1 MSDPIRRAL
10 ESAVAGAYRIERE
23 LGRGG
28 MGAVFLAR
36 DVTLDREVA
45 IKVLPPDLA
54 INATLRER
62 FVREARLAASL
73 SHPNIVHVHAV
84 LEHGELLAIVMQYVD
99 GETLTQRVQRSGPYD
114 AQDTARLLQDTAWAL
129 GYAHARG
136 IVHRDVKPDNL
147 LIERGTGRPMIL
159 DFGIARTERAKSL
172 TEVGQSI
179 GTPHYMSPE
188 QAAAEEVDGRS
199 DLYSL
204 GCVGFFAA
212 TGRTVF
218 QAEAA
223 HRLLMLHLTQP
234 APDVLELRPEFPR
247 PLADVIARAL
257 KKDRAER
264 FDTGESMAEA
274 IAALQLRTRE
284 VAPLLRL
291 FHQQTAQFVQLL
303 TSLAIIVPT
312 LWQLEEFRGTLRGT
326 VLLTLAVAL
335 ALTSVVQLLGR
346 VRFVVRQGFTAPD
359 ADAACESI
367 REETDRA
374 REQLLADPV
383 ERTRLRR
390 RKVIAALGGA
400 VSGTAIGFLPQF
412 IFRTEDGARVFQP
425 MGFILLIA
433 ATAVAGVSLGLWT
446 MRPVRITLA
455 QRVATRLWR
464 SRIGRAL
471 FARAERR
478 YAAELRRSA
487 TAIAGAKP

>member
-1 MSDPIRRAL
+1 
-10 ESAVAGAYRIERE
+10 
-23 LGRGG
+23 

-36 DVTLDREVA
+36 DLTLDREVA

-54 INATLRER
+54 HNATLRER

-99 GETLTQRVQRSGPYD
+99 GETLTDRVVRSGPYD
-114 AQDTARLLQDTAWAL
+114 AADTARLLQDTAWAL

-159 DFGIARTERAKSL
+159 DFGIARAERSKGL

-204 GCVGFFAA
+204 GCVGFYAA

-218 QAEAA
+218 QADAA
-223 HRLLMLHLTQP
+223 HRLLMLHLTQ
-234 APDVLELRPEFPR
+234 APQDVTELRPEFPK

-257 KKDRAER
+257 RKDRGER
-264 FDTGESMAEA
+264 FETGEAMAEA

-291 FHQQTAQFVQLL
+291 FHQQTAQSFQALITITVLFAVFMQLAPREDEAMRAMTTIL
-303 TSLAIIVPT
+303 LGTMAVTIIVQT
-312 LWQLEEFRGTLRGT
+312 FE
-326 VLLTLAVAL
+326 
-335 ALTSVVQLLGR
+335 R
-346 VRFVVRQGFTAPD
+346 VRFVVRQGFTAADTVAAVD
-359 ADAACESI
+359 AITD
-367 REETDRA
+367 ETARG

-383 ERTRLRR
+383 ERARIKR
-390 RKVIAALGGA
+390 RKAMAIAGGFLGGI
-400 VSGTAIGFLPQF
+400 SQPIGLVWLSDFEGGVRRITLP
-412 IFRTEDGARVFQP
+412 GVLV
-425 MGFILLIA
+425 LLF
-433 ATAVAGVSLGLWT
+433 GVMCIGLAFALFA
-446 MRPVRITLA
+446 MRPVRITAA
-455 QRVATRLWR
+455 QRLAARFLKGGV
-464 SRIGRAL
+464 SRAL

-478 YAAELRRSA
+478 YANELSR
-487 TAIAGAKP
+487 AKA